1 MNALLGQDFAFAVSQ
16 SFTFMGKARAAE
28 RLRRRQNQMA
38 STEDAAASQALDLAD
53 AADDLQSNR
62 FVLGEHHFSLAVFA
76 DSQRR
81 LADNLSAARAALAD
95 AGLVAAREGPAL
107 EAAFWAQLPGNV
119 AWRARPA
126 AITSRHFTAL
136 APFPTY
142 PAGRPQGNQWGPASA
157 MMPTAAPSPAYF
169 HFHIVIFGHT
179 INKIGK
185 TSGME
190 QVCMLD

>member
-1 MNALLGQDFAFAVSQ
+1 M
-16 SFTFMGKARAAE
+16 AA
-28 RLRRRQNQMA
+28 
-38 STEDAAASQALDLAD
+38 TEDAAASQALDLAD

-107 EAAFWAQLPGNV
+107 EAAFWAQLPGTF

-126 AITSRHFTAL
+126 ALTSRNFAAL

-142 PAGRPQGNQWGPASA
+142 PPGRPKGHTWGPAIA
-157 MMPTAAPSPAYF
+157 LTNKAAPSPHYL
-169 HFHIVIFGHT
+169 HLQR
-179 INKIGK
+179 K
-185 TSGME
+185 
-190 QVCMLD
+190 

>member
-1 MNALLGQDFAFAVSQ
+1 MRISDWSSDVCS
-16 SFTFMGKARAAE
+16 S
-28 RLRRRQNQMA
+28 
-38 STEDAAASQALDLAD
+38 DL

-107 EAAFWAQLPGNV
+107 EAAFWAQLPGNF

-126 AITSRHFTAL
+126 AITSRNFAAL
-136 APFPTY
+136 APFHTY
-142 PAGRPQGNQWGPASA
+142 PAGRPKGNHWGPAIA
-157 MMPTAAPSPAYF
+157 MMKRSEE
-169 HFHIVIFGHT
+169 HT
-179 INKIGK
+179 SEIQSLMRISYAVFCLKK
-185 TSGME
+185 
-190 QVCMLD
+190 